1 MAMKKRILVGVPPIH
16 HVLLSKD
23 EIQGLTGLGYTCKS
37 VLYGRN
43 NYRANKIIKLAGVVT
58 RALKIVKE
66 LYAFSPDILYLNSRL
81 EFDGSTRDFI
91 TTLLIRLLYFRKLK
105 IIVKTH
111 GSEPSILQSRS
122 FFFKR
127 MVIPWLQRNID
138 AWFILSQEEKD
149 IVARYNPA
157 LASKIYITANIIDA
171 TRSVQSASFKK
182 RYNLDDSKFNIL
194 FVGRIVREKGV
205 FSLLESIP
213 MLDFRE
219 HCQFVFVG
227 DGPDMQELQTRA
239 QKLNVSAYTRFV
251 GFVPEEECDHFYAN
265 ADLLA
270 LPTFCNEGF
279 PMALFKSVAAGL
291 PVITTQIRAARDHL
305 SAPENA
311 LWIDGQ
317 SPESVAKAITILYKD
332 HALRQAMSKN
342 NRQIG
347 NRFSREQVC
356 LKMSEVLLSV

>member
-1 MAMKKRILVGVPPIH
+1 MKKRILVGVPPIH

-43 NYRANKIIKLAGVVT
+43 NYRANKVSKLAGVVA

-66 LYAFSPDILYLNSRL
+66 LYTFSPDILYLNSRL

-111 GSEPSILQSRS
+111 GSEPSILQSQS
-122 FFFKR
+122 FFFRR

-149 IVARYNPA
+149 IVARFNPA

-182 RYNLDDSKFNIL
+182 RYSLDGNKFNIL

-205 FSLLESIP
+205 FSLVESIS

-239 QKLNVSAYTRFV
+239 QQLNVAAYTRFV

-291 PVITTQIRAARDHL
+291 PIITTQIRAARDHL
-305 SAPENA
+305 SAPENV

-317 SPESVAKAITILYKD
+317 SPESVGKAITTLYKD
-332 HALRQAMSKN
+332 RALRQAMSKN
-342 NRQIG
+342 NLQMG